1 MNTQPFDKLP
11 WRLFLDSST
20 LQALHSY
27 GEFIYDGGSIDPK
40 DRIWL
45 MPNGPENIQGLK
57 EIMFVGKR
65 ASLELVL
72 SANSLKEV
80 AQRQSPSYL
89 RWAFE
94 VVDYWESLLAGY
106 RESGVPPFKG
116 LGASLGVNLE
126 SPSFGYL
133 GKKDKALLVDA
144 VVLECEAFITLDR
157 NLCQNRLHFESRVPL
172 RILEPLTYSELLR
185 QWAPLFV

>member
-72 SANSLKEV
+72 SANSLEEV
-80 AQRQSPSYL
+80 AQRQTPSYL
-89 RWAFE
+89 RWA
-94 VVDYWESLLAGY
+94 SL
-106 RESGVPPFKG
+106 
-116 LGASLGVNLE
+116 
-126 SPSFGYL
+126 
-133 GKKDKALLVDA
+133 
-144 VVLECEAFITLDR
+144 
-157 NLCQNRLHFESRVPL
+157 
-172 RILEPLTYSELLR
+172 
-185 QWAPLFV
+185 

>member
-72 SANSLKEV
+72 SANSLEEV
-80 AQRQSPSYL
+80 AQRQTPSYL

-116 LGASLGVNLE
+116 LGA
-126 SPSFGYL
+126 
-133 GKKDKALLVDA
+133 
-144 VVLECEAFITLDR
+144 T
-157 NLCQNRLHFESRVPL
+157 
-172 RILEPLTYSELLR
+172 
-185 QWAPLFV
+185 